1 MTATR
6 IEHGVT
12 RPPAVAIEVDGVRVH
27 AYPGESLATALLAA
41 GGRAFRRTRSGAP
54 RGPVCN
60 KGVSGARGVGGGG
73 GRACGGPGGGAP
85 RGPVCN
91 MGVCFECVVVV
102 DGEPGVRACATDVRD
117 GMRVET
123 GSGGAG

>member
-6 IEHGVT
+6 VEDGVR
-12 RPPAVAIEVDGVRVH
+12 RPPPVAIEVDGARVD
-27 AYPGESLATALLAA
+27 AYPGESLATALLAL
-41 GGRAFRRTRSGAP
+41 GVRAFRRTRS
-54 RGPVCN
+54 
-60 KGVSGARGVGGGG
+60 S
-73 GRACGGPGGGAP
+73 AP

-102 DGEPGVRACATDVRD
+102 DGEPGVRACATQVRE

-123 GSGGAG
+123 GSRGAG

>member
-1 MTATR
+1 MTAAR

-12 RPPAVAIEVDGVRVH
+12 RPAPVAIEVDGIRVD
-27 AYPGESLATALLAA
+27 AYPGESLAAALLAA
-41 GGRAFRRTRSGAP
+41 GVRAFRRTRSQ
-54 RGPVCN
+54 
-60 KGVSGARGVGGGG
+60 
-73 GRACGGPGGGAP
+73 AP

-102 DGEPGVRACATDVRD
+102 DGEPGVRACATQVRE

-123 GSGGAG
+123 GSRAPG

>member
-12 RPPAVAIEVDGVRVH
+12 RPAPVAIQVDGDRVD

-41 GGRAFRRTRSGAP
+41 GVRAFRRTRS
-54 RGPVCN
+54 R
-60 KGVSGARGVGGGG
+60 
-73 GRACGGPGGGAP
+73 AP

-91 MGVCFECVVVV
+91 MGVCFECMVVV
-102 DGEPGVRACATDVRD
+102 DGEPGVRACVTPVRA
-117 GMRVET
+117 GMSVET
-123 GSGGAG
+123 GDGGAG

>member
-6 IEHGVT
+6 IEDGVR
-12 RPPAVAIEVDGVRVH
+12 RPDPVAIEVDGVRVD

-41 GGRAFRRTRSGAP
+41 GVHAFRRTQQDG
-54 RGPVCN
+54 
-60 KGVSGARGVGGGG
+60 
-73 GRACGGPGGGAP
+73 P

-102 DGEPGVRACATDVRD
+102 DGEPFVRACATPVRE
-117 GMRVET
+117 GMQVRT
-123 GSGGAG
+123 GSVGAR